1 MDLPFVLNGL
11 FLFMSI
17 AAAFAADKEPEKFE
31 VRPVTEYNARQTN
44 AKVTIAAKAFISD
57 EEARA
62 PFGKNNPYKYG
73 ILPILVVIQNDSAE
87 SVSVESL
94 KVEYVTVDHQRIF
107 STPARDVRFVNG
119 GRLPNANV
127 GPTGP
132 KIGKPKKNPLADWTI
147 EGRAFAAKM
156 IPPGQSASGFFYFQS
171 GFMRSSTLVIDGLKN
186 ARSGEALFYY
196 EIPLAEA
203 LK

>member
-1 MDLPFVLNGL
+1 MPFVFKRF

-17 AAAFAADKEPEKFE
+17 AAAFAADKESEKFQ
-31 VRPVTEYNARQTN
+31 VRPAADYKARQTN
-44 AKVTIAAKAFISD
+44 AKVTIATQVFVSDDEAK
-57 EEARA
+57 A

-73 ILPILVVIQNDSAE
+73 ILPVLVVIQNDSAQAVTLE
-87 SVSVESL
+87 QL
-94 KVEYVTVDHQRIF
+94 KVEYVTADHSRIF
-107 STPARDVRFVNG
+107 NTPPRDVRFVNG
-119 GRLPNANV
+119 PREPNVNV

-132 KIGKPKKNPLADWTI
+132 KLGRQKKNPLGEWEI

-156 IPPGQSASGFFYFQS
+156 LPPGQSASGFFYFQT
-171 GFMRSSTLVIDGLKN
+171 GFMRSSTLQVSGLKD
-186 ARSGEALFYY
+186 AKSGEELFYF

>member
-1 MDLPFVLNGL
+1 MAFVFKRL

-17 AAAFAADKEPEKFE
+17 AAAFAADKETEKFE
-31 VRPVTEYNARQTN
+31 VRPAADYKARQTN
-44 AKVTIAAKAFISD
+44 AKVTIAAQVFVSD
-57 EEARA
+57 DDARL

-73 ILPILVVIQNDSAE
+73 VLPVLVVVQNDSAQA
-87 SVSVESL
+87 VSLEPM
-94 KVEYVTVDHQRIF
+94 KVEYVTADHSRIF

-119 GRLPNANV
+119 PQKPNVNI

-132 KIGKPKKNPLADWTI
+132 KLGKQKKNPLAEWEI

-156 IPPGQSASGFFYFQS
+156 LPPGQSASGFFYFQT
-171 GFMRSSTLVIDGLKN
+171 GFMRSSTLQVSGLKD
-186 ARSGEALFYY
+186 AKSGEELFYF

>member
-1 MDLPFVLNGL
+1 MAFVCKCL
-11 FLFMSI
+11 FLFTSI
-17 AAAFAADKEPEKFE
+17 AAFAADKETVKFE
-31 VRPVTEYNARQTN
+31 ARPAGEYKARQTN
-44 AKVTIAAKAFISD
+44 AKVTIGTQVFVTDDDAK
-57 EEARA
+57 A

-73 ILPILVVIQNDSAE
+73 VLPVLVVIQNDSAQAI
-87 SVSVESL
+87 SL
-94 KVEYVTVDHQRIF
+94 EQIKVEYVTADHGRIF

-119 GRLPNANV
+119 PQKPNVNI

-132 KIGKPKKNPLADWTI
+132 KLGRQKKNPLAEWEI

-156 IPPGQSASGFFYFQS
+156 LPPGQSASGFFYFQT
-171 GFMRSSTLVIDGLKN
+171 GFMRSSNLQISGLKD
-186 ARSGEALFYY
+186 ARSGEELFYF